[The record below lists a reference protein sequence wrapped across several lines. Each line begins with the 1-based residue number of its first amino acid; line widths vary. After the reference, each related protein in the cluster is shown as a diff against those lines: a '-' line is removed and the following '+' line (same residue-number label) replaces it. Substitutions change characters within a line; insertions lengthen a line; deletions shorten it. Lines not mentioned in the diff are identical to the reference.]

1 MIGFRD
7 QTFFIKSVDKATL
20 DYQLAFEKLLGSIFT
35 RFLNVTD
42 DDLDE
47 MIQLTLEEIGSF
59 VQADRAYL
67 FLLSDYKQL
76 MSNTHE
82 WCAEGILPQ
91 IEHLQDLSLT
101 EHSWII
107 TELSGSDSLYIP
119 LVEDMPESAQIAQEL
134 LAMQGIKSLLLVP
147 LMISHNLAG
156 FLGFDA
162 VTEPRL
168 WSKEDINLLAIIAKI
183 LAFAKERKR
192 SHDIDRITR
201 QLLDSIG
208 EGIFIIRHPDTIS
221 EINQAFSRIT
231 GYHKEDIVGKH
242 HQLLDLVERDWAILG
257 DMHKKLTEQ
266 GNWTGI
272 VKGIHKDG
280 HVYPASLSIS
290 THHDTHEHLTRHLV
304 IFQDLTEHQKLI
316 QERNRLQKQ
325 TLTAQKLNSLS
336 TMSAGMVHEIAQPLN
351 SIKVL
356 VDGMLYCHQNSYAL
370 PETEIFEKLGEVST
384 EIKRIDEIIQ
394 HMRSFARLN
403 QSDELSPCNWNEAVR
418 RALGL
423 LGRQLAAHEIIV
435 STMLQPNAPQIYA
448 NPNRLDEILL
458 NLLVNS
464 MQALDATRQANK
476 EIICRTF
483 HAEDYTTLEIAD
495 NASGID
501 DSIQEMIFEP
511 FFTTKPAGQGM
522 GMGLSIVE
530 SIMSLLNGQ
539 ISVYNNDNGGATFR
553 LELPVKRA

>member
-1 MIGFRD
+1 MTGFRD
-7 QTFFIKSVDKATL
+7 QTFFIKAVGKETL

-35 RFLNVTD
+35 RFLNATD

-67 FLLSDYKQL
+67 FLLSDYKQVL
-76 MSNTHE
+76 SNTHE
-82 WCAEGILPQ
+82 WCSEGISPQ
-91 IEHLQDLSLT
+91 IEHLQDLSLADYR
-101 EHSWII
+101 WVINK
-107 TELSGSDSLYIP
+107 LSSSDYLYIP
-119 LVEDMPESAQIAQEL
+119 LIEDMPDAAQMDKEL
-134 LAMQGIKSLLLVP
+134 LSMQEIKSLLLVP

-168 WSKEDINLLAIIAKI
+168 WSEEDINLLEIIAKI
-183 LAFAKERKR
+183 MGFAKERKR

-231 GYHKEDIVGKH
+231 GYCKEDLVGQQ
-242 HQLLDLVERDWAILG
+242 HQLLDLVERDWSILG

-266 GNWTGI
+266 GNWTGF
-272 VKGIHKDG
+272 VKGVHKDG

-304 IFQDLTEHQKLI
+304 IFQDLTEHHKLI
-316 QERNRLQKQ
+316 QERDRLQTQ

-356 VDGMLYCHQNSYAL
+356 VDGMLYCHQNNYDL
-370 PETEIFEKLGEVST
+370 PEAEIFEKLGEVST

-394 HMRSFARLN
+394 HMRSFASLN
-403 QSDELSPCNWNEAVR
+403 QYDELSPCSWNEAVR

-435 STMLQPNAPQIYA
+435 STMLQPKAPRIYA
-448 NPNRLDEILL
+448 NPSRLDEVLL

-464 MQALDATRQANK
+464 MQALDASRQVNK

-495 NASGID
+495 NGSGID
-501 DSIQEMIFEP
+501 DNIQGMIFEP

-530 SIMSLLNGQ
+530 SIMSILNGQ
-539 ISVYNNDNGGATFR
+539 ISVYNNNNGGATFR
-553 LELPVKRA
+553 LELPVKHD